1 MTLKVLSKSRPTMLK
16 LLTWLVPLAVLALVP
31 MFIDNI
37 YVIHILTLA
46 NIYAI
51 LAVSWDLISGYTG
64 QVSLGHALFFGGGGY
79 ASAFLAMWYGVPPP
93 VCPLISGALMAAI
106 SLIVGAPCL
115 RLSGPYLAI
124 ATLAFAEAFRSIV
137 IALPHITRGDEGMPL
152 KALML
157 GTVPNYYTSLVLMII
172 IVMVIHL
179 IANHYFRL
187 PFIAVRENEVAARAS
202 GIDVTKYRL
211 LSFTLSAFFAG
222 IAGSFYA
229 FYRMAITPE
238 ELSID
243 TSIMPLTMAVVGGM
257 GTVSG
262 PVLGA
267 YILVFLTESL
277 RVLIYRIRIL
287 IYAAL
292 TVAFIMLMPGGILG
306 ALRGLVKRTPFSQA
320 KVPGAHPTTLI
331 GHSKPATRDAHVLAG
346 LVVWSACLII
356 WRLMAGI

>member
-1 MTLKVLSKSRPTMLK
+1 MFKASLKSRTTILK
-16 LLTWLVPLAVLALVP
+16 LLTWLVPLVVLALIP
-31 MFIDNI
+31 MLTENI
-37 YVIHILTLA
+37 YIIHMLTLA

-51 LAVSWDLISGYTG
+51 LAAGWDLVSGYTG

-79 ASAFLAMWYGVPPP
+79 ISAFLAMRYGVPPP
-93 VCPLISGALMAAI
+93 LCPLVSGALMAVI
-106 SLIVGAPCL
+106 SLVVGVPCL

-137 IALPHITRGDEGMPL
+137 LALPHITRGDEGMPL
-152 KALML
+152 RALIL
-157 GTVPNYYTSLVLMII
+157 GATPNYYASLVLMLILAT
-172 IVMVIHL
+172 VIYL

-211 LSFTLSAFFAG
+211 LSFALSAFFTG

-243 TSIMPLTMAVVGGM
+243 TSFMPLTMAVVGGM
-257 GTVSG
+257 GTATG

-267 YILVFLTESL
+267 FILVLLTESL
-277 RVLIYRIRIL
+277 RALIYRIRIL
-287 IYAAL
+287 IYAVL
-292 TVAFIMLMPGGILG
+292 TVAFIMLMPSGILG
-306 ALRGLVKRTPFSQA
+306 ALRSLTKRAPLPQA
-320 KVPGAHPTTLI
+320 KAPGARFTALVRQIKSPLE
-331 GHSKPATRDAHVLAG
+331 KPRTCELHDLERMPFITR
-346 LVVWSACLII
+346 
-356 WRLMAGI
+356 

>member
-1 MTLKVLSKSRPTMLK
+1 ML
-16 LLTWLVPLAVLALVP
+16 TE
-31 MFIDNI
+31 NI

-51 LAVSWDLISGYTG
+51 LAMSWDLVSGYTG

-79 ASAFLAMWYGVPPP
+79 VSAFLAMWYGVPPP
-93 VCPLISGALMAAI
+93 ICPLISGTLMGVI
-106 SLIVGAPCL
+106 SLVVGVPCL

-152 KALML
+152 RALIL
-157 GTVPNYYTSLVLMII
+157 GAMPNYYASLVLMLILTI
-172 IVMVIHL
+172 VIHL
-179 IANHYFRL
+179 IANYYFRL

-211 LSFTLSAFFAG
+211 LSFALSAFFTG

-243 TSIMPLTMAVVGGM
+243 TSFMPLTIAVVGGM
-257 GTVSG
+257 GTVTG

-267 YILVFLTESL
+267 YILVLLTESL
-277 RVLIYRIRIL
+277 RALIYRIRIL
-287 IYAAL
+287 IYAVL
-292 TVAFIMLMPGGILG
+292 TVAFIMLMPGGTLG
-306 ALRGLVKRTPFSQA
+306 ALRSLTKRVPLPQA
-320 KVPGAHPTTLI
+320 KASESRLTALVGQNKSAT
-331 GHSKPATRDAHVLAG
+331 SKAHVLASF
-346 LVVWSACLII
+346 VACSACLLLLSDLWHI
-356 WRLMAGI
+356 